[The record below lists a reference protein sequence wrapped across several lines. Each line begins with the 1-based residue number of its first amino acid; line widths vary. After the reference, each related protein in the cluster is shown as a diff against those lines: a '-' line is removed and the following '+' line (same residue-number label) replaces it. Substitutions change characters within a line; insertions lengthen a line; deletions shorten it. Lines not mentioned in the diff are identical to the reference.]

1 MSIKIGIIGATGI
14 VGSEFI
20 SLLEERKISVT
31 DLYLF
36 ASEKSDGKKIRF
48 KDKNIR
54 VEKLEK
60 SKLENL
66 DYSFFCSSEE
76 ISKKF
81 IPVAAANDICC
92 IDNSAAFRLHRD
104 VPLVIPEIN
113 PHALENHKNIIAN
126 PNCSTIIALMALF
139 PLHQRFG
146 LSGFCVSTYQAVSGV
161 GLAGIEALKQDMV
174 GNFALSQD
182 IFGEQILQNAIPKI
196 GQFSLNGYSSEELK
210 MSNESRKILSLQKLK
225 VSSTCVRLPILRAHS
240 MSIIA
245 RFRSPFDLDEA
256 EQILSTNEHIDYF
269 PNAFP
274 TPLKQACKN
283 NVGIGRLRKDTFLKN
298 AATMWAV
305 GDQIRK
311 GAALNA
317 IQIMEHLAHAK
328 YQG

>member
-20 SLLEERKISVT
+20 SLLEERKISVAG
-31 DLYLF
+31 LCLF
-36 ASEKSDGKKIRF
+36 ASEKSDGKEIHF
-48 KDKNIR
+48 NGENIR

-60 SKLENL
+60 SKLKNL
-66 DYSFFCSSEE
+66 DYLFFCSSEE
-76 ISKKF
+76 ISKEF
-81 IPVAAANDICC
+81 IPMAAANNICC

-113 PHALENHKNIIAN
+113 PHALENHRNIIAN

-139 PLHQRFG
+139 PLHRRFE

-161 GLAGIEALKQDMV
+161 GYSGIEALKQDIA

-182 IFGEQILQNAIPKI
+182 IFGEQILQNAIPQI
-196 GQFSLNGYSSEELK
+196 GQFSPNGYSSEELK
-210 MSNESRKILSLQKLK
+210 MSNESRKILSLPRLK

-245 RFRSPFDLDEA
+245 KFRNPFDLNEA
-256 EQILSTNEHIDYF
+256 ERVLSTDEHIDYF

-298 AATMWAV
+298 AATMWVV

-317 IQIMEHLAHAK
+317 IQIMECLEHKHR
-328 YQG
+328 G